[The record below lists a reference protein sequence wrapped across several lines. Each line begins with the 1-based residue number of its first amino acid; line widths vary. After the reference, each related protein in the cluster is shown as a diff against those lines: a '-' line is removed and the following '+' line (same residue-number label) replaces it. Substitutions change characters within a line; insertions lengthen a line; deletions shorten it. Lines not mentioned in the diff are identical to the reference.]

1 MAEAPK
7 NPRLADGTPEF
18 ITVRLLGTPMDD
30 GRMYVKSEDLPGFH
44 FVLEEDEIDDP
55 GDVLMPALS
64 MFLDAMLSPSV
75 SDDIG
80 MGGVASRLAW
90 TSALSLHEYAHRHSA
105 HPLAV
110 PSVPDRQRERSY
122 NLVAS
127 VA

>member
-1 MAEAPK
+1 MAKAPK
-7 NPRLADGTPEF
+7 NHRLADDTPEF
-18 ITVRLLGTPMDD
+18 ITVRLLGTLMDD

-64 MFLDAMLSPSV
+64 AFLDAMLSPSV
-75 SDDIG
+75 SSGIE
-80 MGGVASRLAW
+80 MGGAVSRLAW
-90 TSALSLHEYAHRHSA
+90 TSALSLYDYAHRHTT
-105 HPLAV
+105 HPPTGHV
-110 PSVPDRQRERSY
+110 RQRERSY